1 MKKLLLLTLVLLSLH
16 VSGQVAIIRDK
27 DGYTN
32 VRSKP
37 DNESEIVHRVFE
49 NQVFWIDFSVRD
61 TSEWILVFIPKNDFS
76 LGCGDNESIT
86 GFIHKS
92 RVFPLERLE
101 QPNNDSFT
109 FKYNIQPFDPTR
121 KIIDTGT
128 GTWIGSIDGRHA
140 WGTDG
145 NMPMNQVSGIEASID
160 GQAISIN
167 RAFYNDLFECTNNFN
182 VYKNGDTYFVWQG
195 NSDGA
200 GYYELVWVFTK
211 EGLKQRLV
219 GSLI

>member
-1 MKKLLLLTLVLLSLH
+1 MKKLLLLIFVFLSHH

-37 DNESEIVHRVFE
+37 NNKSEVVHRVLE
-49 NQVFWIDFSVRD
+49 NEVFWIDYSVRD
-61 TSEWILVFIPKNDFS
+61 TSEWILVYIPKNDFS

-92 RVFPLERLE
+92 RVLPLQQLE
-101 QPNNDSFT
+101 QPDNDSFT
-109 FKYNIQPFDPTR
+109 FQYDIKPFDPSKR
-121 KIIDTGT
+121 IIDTAT
-128 GTWIGSIDGRHA
+128 GPWIGSIDGRHA

-145 NMPMNQVSGIEASID
+145 NMPENQVNGINVSID
-160 GQAISIN
+160 GQAIPIN
-167 RAFYNDLFECTNNFN
+167 RAFYSDLFECTNTFE
-182 VYKNGDTYFVWQG
+182 VFKNGDTYFVWQG
-195 NSDGA
+195 NSGGA
-200 GYYELVWVFTK
+200 GYYELVWVLTK